1 LKAIGIIANP
11 ASGKDIRRL
20 VSHAT
25 VIDNHEKINIVERI
39 VLAAQSCGIEK
50 VYIMPD
56 SYQIGYKVYDNL
68 VDSGELII
76 DIEILEMKIT
86 ASYKDSF
93 KAAEIMEEMGIQC
106 IVALGG
112 DGTNRAIAKGIK
124 NCPLISLSTGTN
136 NVYPEMIEGT
146 VAGIAAGIIATF
158 SKSDILKTC
167 NRNKRI
173 EIYREGELLDIALVD
188 AVIARSLYVG
198 SKAIWEFD
206 DIIKIIATRAN
217 PFSIGFSTLIGACT
231 ILTDKDDFA
240 YCLDLT
246 KHDQKILAPIAAG
259 MVQTFNAGF
268 LEKIE
273 LESSYVYIAEENG
286 IIALDGERE
295 VQFSQRDKIEFRIMR
310 NGPLR
315 VDVIKTI
322 ELAQRNNF
330 FINRNK

>member
-1 LKAIGIIANP
+1 MKVIGIIANP

-39 VLAAQSCGIEK
+39 ILAAQSCGVEK

-56 SYQIGYKVYDNL
+56 SYQMGYKVYDNL
-68 VDSGELII
+68 VNSGELDI
-76 DIEILEMKIT
+76 DLDILDMKIT

-93 KAAEIMEEMGIQC
+93 RAAELMEEMGIQC

-112 DGTNRAIAKGIK
+112 DGTSRAIAKGIK

-146 VAGIAAGIIATF
+146 VAGIAAGIIAI
-158 SKSDILKTC
+158 SSPSDILRTC
-167 NRNKRI
+167 SRNKRI
-173 EIYREGELLDIALVD
+173 EIYRDGELLDIALVD

-206 DIIKIIATRAN
+206 DIIKIIATRGN
-217 PFSIGFSTLIGACT
+217 PFSIGFSTLIGSCA
-231 ILTDKDDFA
+231 ILLDQDDFA
-240 YCLDLT
+240 YSLDLT
-246 KHDQKILAPIAAG
+246 QNDQVILAPIAAG
-259 MVQTFNAGF
+259 IVRTFNVGF
-268 LEKIE
+268 LEKI
-273 LESSYVYIAEENG
+273 LLDSSYVYIAEEKG

-295 VQFSQRDKIEFRIMR
+295 VQFSQGDKLEFRITR
-310 NGPLR
+310 QGPLH

-322 ELAQRNNF
+322 ELAQKNKF
-330 FINRNK
+330 FIKNQQ